1 MVNICIDGNYIFH
14 KTFGIFAGYSNV
26 DPGKKLSDKK
36 DRSLFIRKIATDLCS
51 SLRDLPKGGRLIFTS
66 DSRSWRKKIE
76 IEGGGYKSDRVK
88 NENVDWTI
96 FFDLLH
102 EFGKHLEKM
111 GFIYSK
117 VEGAEGDDLLLYWT
131 EYFNT
136 IGENCFVISGDKDL
150 YQLVKIKNN
159 SWTCTWNTNSKRNI
173 LSCPKNW
180 KESWLENKS
189 EVSIFNTTD
198 FIDSDKEKISNLL
211 NKIELV
217 EIEDKKFIFNKILIG
232 DKGDCVPSVWEVKKG
247 EKNQGFTQK
256 KADIIMESFLESEWY
271 SKEIIDIIED
281 PEFLNWISGFILRT
295 SKDVDSTENRDKVVK
310 NIIRN
315 FNLMWL
321 DHNMIPEYVSEEIEK
336 EIERGTQLPKINIT
350 IDRIKILEG
359 TEWISSDSIAPKEFD
374 PFSFFNS

>member
-14 KTFGIFAGYSNV
+14 KTFGVFGGYSNT
-26 DPGKKLSDKK
+26 DPGKILSNQKQK
-36 DRSLFIRKIATDLCS
+36 SLFIRKISTDLCS

-88 NENVDWTI
+88 DENVDWSS
-96 FFDLLH
+96 FFELLH

-117 VEGAEGDDLLLYWT
+117 VEGAEGDDLLLYWSD
-131 EYFNT
+131 YFNS
-136 IGENCFVISGDKDL
+136 IGENCFIISGDKDL
-150 YQLVKIKNN
+150 YQLVKIKNGA
-159 SWTCTWNTNSKRNI
+159 WTCTWNSNSKKNI
-173 LSCPKNW
+173 LSIPKGW

-198 FIDSDKEKISNLL
+198 FIDSDKEKMSNLL

-217 EIEDKKFIFNKILIG
+217 EIEDKKFIFNKILVG

-247 EKNQGFTQK
+247 EKTQSFTQK
-256 KADIIMESFLESEWY
+256 KSDIIMESFFDSDWY
-271 SKEIIDIIED
+271 SKEILEIIED
-281 PEFLNWISGFILRT
+281 QEFLNWVSGFILRA
-295 SKDVDSTENRDKVVK
+295 SKDVDSTENREKVIK
-310 NIIRN
+310 NLIRN

-321 DHNMIPEYVSEEIEK
+321 DPNMIPEYVTEEMEK
-336 EIERGTQLPKINIT
+336 EIERGIKLPKKNIT
-350 IDRIKILEG
+350 LDRIKILEG
-359 TEWISSDSIAPKEFD
+359 TEWILPENSTPNQFD
-374 PFSFFNS
+374 PFSYFN